1 VAVTAHALSI
11 EGVLPAGVP
20 AIDAER
26 VRTHVSHVLASPD
39 FAAAPQLAAFLKYIV
54 EKKLAGQEEFIKAY
68 TIATEALGRSPDFDA
83 QNDPIVRVQAR
94 RLRQALLLYYADP
107 AADHTLRIMLP
118 VGGYVPEFV
127 VPERA
132 PDPPVAAP
140 AAAAVAPTV
149 ALAERKP
156 ESKPLFETKWVA
168 PVSLVLSVLSM
179 ILSLWPELIRM
190 VLGP

>member
-1 VAVTAHALSI
+1 VAVTAQAIKI
-11 EGVLPAGVP
+11 EGLSSAKVP

-26 VRTHVSHVLASPD
+26 VRTHVSHVLASAD
-39 FAAAPQLAAFLKYIV
+39 FAAAPQLAAFLRYIV
-54 EKKLAGQEEFIKAY
+54 EKKLQGQEEFIKAY

-94 RLRQALLLYYADP
+94 RLRQSLLLYYADP
-107 AADHTLRIMLP
+107 AADQSLRIMLP

-127 VPERA
+127 VPERLPEPAAAGPA
-132 PDPPVAAP
+132 PAVAP
-140 AAAAVAPTV
+140 AAVA
-149 ALAERKP
+149 EKKP

-168 PVSLVLSVLSM
+168 PVSLVLSLLSM

-190 VLGP
+190 VIGP